1 MSHDTYKLF
10 KNPREERF
18 GKTPLHN
25 AAANGH
31 VEICKLITENV
42 VEKNP
47 KDKYGS
53 SPFHSAVTM
62 GKSEVFMF
70 LMEKIGDQYVDQQSK
85 CIGNV
90 TPLQIAEAVFPPDVM
105 NQVKN
110 KYFTLKRGRFISIL
124 RHGPQKTTY
133 SYKISPT

>member
-1 MSHDTYKLF
+1 MSDDTYKLF
-10 KNPREERF
+10 KNPREECF

-31 VEICKLITENV
+31 VEVCKLITENV
-42 VEKNP
+42 VDKNP

-70 LMEKIGDQYVDQQSK
+70 LMEKVGDEYVDQKDQ
-85 CIGNV
+85 CMRR
-90 TPLQIAEAVFPPDVM
+90 TPLQIAEAMFPLDVM

-133 SYKISPT
+133 SY

>member
-1 MSHDTYKLF
+1 MKGYFRIENVTWYKLF

-25 AAANGH
+25 AATNGH

-53 SPFHSAVTM
+53 SPFHSAATM

-70 LMEKIGDQYVDQQSK
+70 LMEKVGDEYVDQQDQ
-85 CIGNV
+85 CMRR
-90 TPLQIAEAVFPPDVM
+90 TPLQIAEAMFPLDVM
-105 NQVKN
+105 NQVKK
-110 KYFTLKRGRFISIL
+110 KYFTIKRGRFTSVH
-124 RHGPQKTTY
+124 RHGQITT
-133 SYKISPT
+133 